1 MATSTAMEYRTPATS
16 RPIRTRALS
25 VGGAIVAA
33 VAVWV
38 VAVPLLGLHLVVRF
52 GSGAPQ
58 TIAVGFVVGA
68 TLIASLAAWGLL
80 ALLERRTAA
89 RSVDLDRRRGRRI
102 DRLAGAAAQRR
113 HDHHVEDRPRH
124 HARCG
129 RCCPDP
135 RPARGIILHRFLSSR
150 SSATRS

>member
-1 MATSTAMEYRTPATS
+1 MATTTAMEYRTPATS
-16 RPIRTRALS
+16 RPGRTRALS

-38 VAVPLLGLHLVVRF
+38 VAVPLLGLHLIIRF

-80 ALLERRTAA
+80 ALLERRTARA
-89 RSVDLDRRRGRRI
+89 RSIWTIVAVAVLIVSLALPFSAGTTTTSKVVLALMHVAVAAVLIPGLRAGSSS
-102 DRLAGAAAQRR
+102 RL
-113 HDHHVEDRPRH
+113 
-124 HARCG
+124 
-129 RCCPDP
+129 
-135 RPARGIILHRFLSSR
+135 LSSR

>member
-1 MATSTAMEYRTPATS
+1 MATTTAMEYRTPATS
-16 RPIRTRALS
+16 RAGRTRALS

-38 VAVPLLGLHLVVRF
+38 VAVPLLGLHLVIRF

-80 ALLERRTAA
+80 ALLERRTARA
-89 RSVDLDRRRGRRI
+89 RSIWTIVAVAVLIVSLALPLSAGTTTTSKIVLALMHVAVAAVLIPGLRAGSSS
-102 DRLAGAAAQRR
+102 RL
-113 HDHHVEDRPRH
+113 
-124 HARCG
+124 
-129 RCCPDP
+129 
-135 RPARGIILHRFLSSR
+135 LSSR

>member
-1 MATSTAMEYRTPATS
+1 MATTTAMEYRTPATS
-16 RPIRTRALS
+16 RPGRTRALS

-38 VAVPLLGLHLVVRF
+38 VAVPLLGLHLVIRF

-58 TIAVGFVVGA
+58 TIAVGFVVGT

-80 ALLERRTAA
+80 ALLERRTARA
-89 RSVDLDRRRGRRI
+89 RSIWTLVAVAVLI
-102 DRLAGAAAQRR
+102 VSLALPLSAGTTTTSKIVLAIMHVVVAAVLIPGLRA
-113 HDHHVEDRPRH
+113 
-124 HARCG
+124 G
-129 RCCPDP
+129 SFS
-135 RPARGIILHRFLSSR
+135 RFLSSR